1 MTIQE
6 LKQIHNEIVD
16 QSTVISALSAQWYRA
31 LTIDERMKAAID
43 LENHANMLRIA
54 AERLATGTRKSYTEE
69 SHED

>member
-16 QSTVISALSAQWYRA
+16 QSTVISALSAQWYRT

-54 AERLATGTRKSYTEE
+54 AERLATGTRELYKC
-69 SHED
+69 ED